1 MSDQAD
7 QKTRTPT
14 EILVQAMELAEEMSE
29 CVVIFRLTKDGQG
42 NSGMGWVTELPA
54 LAQKF
59 AFLEEAKLAMFHKSY
74 GERDMR

>member
-1 MSDQAD
+1 MSNEAD
-7 QKTRTPT
+7 QKKRTPT
-14 EILVQAMELAEEMSE
+14 EVLVQAMELAEEMAE
-29 CVVIFRLTKDGQG
+29 CVVIFRLMKDGQG
-42 NSGMGWVTELPA
+42 HSGMGWVTELPE